1 MNQDISANE
10 KNFPHQSTMK
20 QKKTINISNWIDY
33 YKICIWSFF
42 FLTRITYKNWE
53 EDPPQKIRKTAMGVD
68 QSQEKFWRKVKTISE
83 MKNKLQDDQKRIGSN
98 ENFKKRHWRKVM
110 EQQ

>member
-1 MNQDISANE
+1 
-10 KNFPHQSTMK
+10 
-20 QKKTINISNWIDY
+20 
-33 YKICIWSFF
+33 
-42 FLTRITYKNWE
+42 
-53 EDPPQKIRKTAMGVD
+53 MGVD

-83 MKNKLQDDQKRIGSN
+83 MNNKLQDDQKRIGSN